1 MSQLREV
8 NLNNGRSNAPKI
20 MSQGEVADYETDKQ
34 NTINYLNSIAD
45 LLIDH
50 NQKIAPIVD
59 SYKRRNE
66 NG

>member
-8 NLNNGRSNAPKI
+8 NLNNGRSNTPKM
-20 MSQGEVADYETDKQ
+20 MSQGEVADYEADKQ
-34 NTINYLNSIAD
+34 NTINYLNAIAS
-45 LLIDH
+45 LLNDH

-59 SYKRRNE
+59 SYKRRNN